1 MHVQADITAYHG
13 GIEWGAQNISFF
25 LITAA
30 LSIRESHAQCSW
42 GFLTIFMGSHR
53 CSAGNIQQV
62 PPLSGHALADSQI
75 GIFMKNA
82 FLFIF
87 ILAQLALFI
96 VFSTYK
102 RSEVGLFHFSRSLKA
117 ILTTLLLA
125 ASF

>member
-1 MHVQADITAYHG
+1 MQKNRNLGEKKEILLLPVLVQ
-13 GIEWGAQNISFF
+13 F
-25 LITAA
+25 LLLYLVT
-30 LSIRESHAQCSW
+30 
-42 GFLTIFMGSHR
+42 
-53 CSAGNIQQV
+53 V
-62 PPLSGHALADSQI
+62 PHWLYHALADSQI